1 MKVPLTPVEGDKLP
15 HPDLL
20 HGILRAGI
28 SAPSAENKHHL
39 RFDVNAD
46 SVNLI
51 STNTKAWTSQA
62 HRRMLDLM
70 ACGAVVENMSLH
82 AASLGLTQRTVWF
95 DNPARANA
103 LAQCRWRTG
112 PSQPDDLAAAI
123 FDRHTN
129 RRFYHGTVAAP
140 VLDRIASAAVA
151 IPSTRL
157 LWLNGWQR
165 TAALHAIRIAETE
178 RFKREAL
185 HQELFSA
192 VRFEQGWHSGTE
204 EGLPPGALAIEP
216 PMRMA
221 FAALKRWPLMHALS
235 ALGVHHML
243 GLRAAYLPCSLSP
256 ALGLILVSLPDSAA
270 AAVSAGR
277 ALERAWLVATREGLA
292 FQPMAASTVLARQ
305 QPGHGWVSPHV
316 QQDLRRTLDKLTT
329 GRADEAFIF
338 FRIGI
343 AKPPE
348 VRAARPPSTHFV

>member
-1 MKVPLTPVEGDKLP
+1 MTVPLTQVEGDKVP

-39 RFDVNAD
+39 RFDVAAD
-46 SVNLI
+46 SVSLI
-51 STNTKAWTSQA
+51 ATNKHAWSSQT

-95 DNPARANA
+95 DNPARADA
-103 LAQCRWRTG
+103 LAQCRWRAG

-129 RRFYHGTVAAP
+129 RHFYRGAVATT
-140 VLDRIASAAVA
+140 VLDRIASAALA
-151 IPSTRL
+151 IPGARL
-157 LWLNGWQR
+157 LWLKGRQR
-165 TAALHAIRIAETE
+165 TAALHAIRIAEAE

-192 VRFEQGWHSGTE
+192 VRFEQGWHSGTQ

-216 PMRMA
+216 PMRAA
-221 FAALKRWPLMHALS
+221 FAALRRWPLMRALS
-235 ALGVHHML
+235 ALGMHHML
-243 GLRAAYLPCSLSP
+243 GWRAAYLPCSLSP
-256 ALGLILVSLPDSAA
+256 ALGLIVVSLPDCAA

-277 ALERAWLVATREGLA
+277 ALERAWLAATREGLA
-292 FQPMAASTVLARQ
+292 FQPMAAATVLARQ
-305 QPGHGWVSPHV
+305 QPGQGWVSPQV
-316 QQDLRRTLDKLTT
+316 QQDIRRTLDKLTAD
-329 GRADEAFIF
+329 RADEAFMF
-338 FRIGI
+338 FRIGT
-343 AKPPE
+343 AKPSE